1 RDADGDEGR
10 VATLRQR
17 HGPGGHLVSGMEPAS
32 SVRRLGDRFVLVR
45 ELGSGGMARVFLGR
59 DEVLDRPVAVK
70 VVEPDPEDPEIG
82 LRFQRE
88 GRAAARLSHP
98 NIVRVFDAGEDELNG
113 REVSYIV
120 MEYVPG
126 GDLQDLM
133 DRNGPL
139 PETMLSRVG
148 ADVASG
154 LAHAH
159 ERGIIHRD
167 VKPRNIL
174 LDDRG
179 SPRLADFGIAR
190 ALDGTTSRDRSGS
203 YLGTAAYSS
212 PEQLRGEK
220 VTPKSDVYSFG
231 ATLYHAAVGKRP
243 FSGNSIEVANQ
254 HILKMPAPPCERGAR
269 IGEGLEA
276 LILSCLA
283 KDPGK
288 RPDAARLRDKLQERS
303 VADATAALAGSN
315 ARAGGFRGA
324 AGISRVAEAARTAGS
339 SSAGAVRRKLD
350 DRRAAGPPES
360 TISLPT
366 RTFRAGSRQ
375 RTMLAVMMVAILIL
389 LLTVAGAWAL
399 LGQGEQ
405 GKQSSGQ
412 GAGQQEQAKASRQ
425 EPKEKPDQK
434 PDQAAAPNPSGESG
448 SSGGTPEENPAPAPP
463 LASAEKAVF
472 NLYYQESFARVD
484 ASWAYLSQR
493 FQNEIGSPEQW
504 AEQEDIY
511 TFTYM
516 RFTSYP
522 VARAVGDTA
531 EVTFEVRLDH
541 TWGSELLSGTWVC
554 VNEGGEWK
562 LDRLKNEK
570 TVPA

>member
-1 RDADGDEGR
+1 
-10 VATLRQR
+10 
-17 HGPGGHLVSGMEPAS
+17 M
-32 SVRRLGDRFVLVR
+32 R
-45 ELGSGGMARVFLGR
+45 ELGSGGMARVYLGR

-126 GDLQDLM
+126 GDFKDLM

-159 ERGIIHRD
+159 GRGIIHRD
-167 VKPRNIL
+167 VKPHNIL
-174 LDDRG
+174 LDERG
-179 SPRLADFGIAR
+179 SPKLADFGIAR
-190 ALDGTTSRDRSGS
+190 ALDGTTSHNRAGS

-212 PEQLRGEK
+212 PEQLRGER

-231 ATLYHAAVGKRP
+231 ATLYHAAVGERP

-254 HILKMPAPPCERGAR
+254 HILKIATPPRQRGAR
-269 IGEGLEA
+269 IGEDLET

-283 KDPGK
+283 KDPGE
-288 RPDAARLRDKLQERS
+288 RPDAARLRDKLLQRS
-303 VADATAALAGSN
+303 AADATAAMAGSATN

-324 AGISRVAEAARTAGS
+324 AEISRVAGAARTAGAS
-339 SSAGAVRRKLD
+339 SVGAVRRKLD
-350 DRRAAGPPES
+350 DRGMANSTGAPETTFS
-360 TISLPT
+360 VLT

-375 RTMLAVMMVAILIL
+375 RTMLALLMVALLLL

-405 GKQSSGQ
+405 NSQSSGQ
-412 GAGQQEQAKASRQ
+412 GAGQQEKAKAGASRQ

-434 PDQAAAPNPSGESG
+434 PDQAAARNPSGESG
-448 SSGGTPEENPAPAPP
+448 SGGGAPEENPPPAPP
-463 LASAEKAVF
+463 LAEAEKAVY
-472 NLYYQESFARVD
+472 NLYYQESFNRVE
-484 ASWAYLSQR
+484 ASWAYLSR
-493 FQNEIGSPEQW
+493 RLQNEIGSPERW
-504 AEQEDIY
+504 AEREDIY

-531 EVTFEVRLDH
+531 EATFEVRLDH
-541 TWGSELLSGTWVC
+541 TWGSESLSGTWVC

-562 LDRLKNEK
+562 LDRLENEK
-570 TVPA
+570 TVPVQ